1 LRIIRRDVIF
11 YISTTEVFAMSAV
24 PQITEEEYLIMER
37 ASESKHEYID
47 GEILAMGRLI
57 RLEERRTRE
66 ITWDHF

>member
-1 LRIIRRDVIF
+1 
-11 YISTTEVFAMSAV
+11 MSAV